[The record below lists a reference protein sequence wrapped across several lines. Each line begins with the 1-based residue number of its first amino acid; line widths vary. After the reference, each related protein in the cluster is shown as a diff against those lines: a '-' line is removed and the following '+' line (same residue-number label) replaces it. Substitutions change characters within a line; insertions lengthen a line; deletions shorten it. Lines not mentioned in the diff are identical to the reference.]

1 MFSTTQQQY
10 IDDVVLQMYLQ
21 GYKYYV
27 VHTNTNI
34 NDYSNN
40 EWRDLTFYFS
50 KNEIKASSQYKYQLT
65 NSALKY
71 SVRTSNA
78 SRNYSDERVIVTNQN
93 ASTITINDYE
103 FISTNATN
111 SQTMNVL
118 AEIEYNNSNNIVY
131 HMTMNDFYVIP
142 VCLLIIF
149 LFQWINR
156 VFPQIRSEQKL

>member
-1 MFSTTQQQY
+1 MFSTAQTEY

-40 EWRDLTFYFS
+40 EWRDLTLYFS
-50 KNEIKASSQYKYQLT
+50 KEEINATSQYKYQFT
-65 NSALKY
+65 GPSLKY

-78 SRNYSDERVIVTNQN
+78 NRNYSEERVIITNQN
-93 ASTITINDYE
+93 ATMISINNYE
-103 FISTNATN
+103 FISTNAKN

-118 AEIEYNNSNNIVY
+118 AELEYQSINSIDYNMNI
-131 HMTMNDFYVIP
+131 NDIYVVP
-142 VCLLIIF
+142 FCVIIF
-149 LFQWINR
+149 FMTWI
-156 VFPQIRSEQKL
+156 FKWLYPSSKGD

>member
-50 KNEIKASSQYKYQLT
+50 KDEIKAISQYKYQIT

-78 SRNYSDERVIVTNQN
+78 SRNYSEERVVITNQN
-93 ASTITINDYE
+93 ATTITINNYE

-118 AEIEYNNSNNIVY
+118 AELEYQRSNSIDYN
-131 HMTMNDFYVIP
+131 MNLNDVYVIP
-142 VCLLIIF
+142 FVVMIF
-149 LFQWINR
+149 FMTWIFKWVYPN
-156 VFPQIRSEQKL
+156 SKGD

>member
-1 MFSTTQQQY
+1 MFSTAQQQY

-40 EWRDLTFYFS
+40 EWRDLTLYFS
-50 KNEIKASSQYKYQLT
+50 KEEIKATSQYKYQLS
-65 NSALKY
+65 NLSLKY

-78 SRNYSDERVIVTNQN
+78 SRNYSEERVIITNQN
-93 ASTITINDYE
+93 ATTITINNYE

-118 AEIEYNNSNNIVY
+118 AELEYQSSNSIDYN
-131 HMTMNDFYVIP
+131 MNLNDVYVIP
-142 VCLLIIF
+142 FVVMIF
-149 LFQWINR
+149 FITWIFKWVYPN
-156 VFPQIRSEQKL
+156 SKGD